1 MRVNKKVTKDVNE
14 INNVVQN
21 DNLLIVNKE
30 FDMRQSP
37 VLTQLR
43 LIDWSSILRR
53 KCGCLCINRT
63 SQDNYSVGCKT

>member
-1 MRVNKKVTKDVNE
+1 MRVNKKATEDVNE
-14 INNVVQN
+14 IKNDVQN
-21 DNLLIVNKE
+21 DNFAIVNKE

-43 LIDWSSILRR
+43 LIDCSSILHR

-63 SQDNYSVGCKT
+63 S